1 MVFVGTGRVVWAIL
15 GGMAMAIT
23 FLGTGTSQ
31 GIPLIGCDCA
41 VCGSDDPRDR
51 RTRTSAL
58 VSIDGRNVLIDASP
72 ELRLQCLA
80 NDVRRLDAVLVTHTH
95 ADHICGLDD
104 VRRFNQMQAGPL
116 DLYVGAAHLA
126 SLEKVFGY
134 ARADRA
140 AHNVDLPQL
149 VFHEVDSTFELFG
162 ERVEA
167 LVLPHGRFTVLGY
180 RLGPLGYCTDLSRM
194 PEEALARLRGVEVMV
209 LGALR
214 PDPHPAHLSLDE
226 AVGVARQIG
235 ASRTYFVH
243 MSHHVG
249 HAAYDGQLPEG
260 MQLAYD
266 GLRVQI
272 QADSVLGG

>member
-1 MVFVGTGRVVWAIL
+1 
-15 GGMAMAIT
+15 MAMEIT

-31 GIPLIGCDCA
+31 GVPLIGCDCA
-41 VCGSDDPRDR
+41 VCRSDDPRDQ

-58 VSIDGRNVLIDASP
+58 VTMDGRNVLIDASP

-104 VRRFNQMQAGPL
+104 VRRFNQMQAAPL
-116 DLYVGAAHLA
+116 DLYVGALHLP

-149 VFHEVDSTFELFG
+149 VFHEIDSAFELFG
-162 ERVEA
+162 QRAEA
-167 LVLPHGRFTVLGY
+167 MVLPHGRSSVLGY
-180 RLGPLGYCTDLSRM
+180 RLGPLGYCTDLSTM
-194 PEEALARLRGVEVMV
+194 PDEALARLAGVEVMV

-214 PDPHPAHLSLDE
+214 SKPHPAHLSLAA
-226 AVGVARQIG
+226 AVELADRIG

-243 MSHHVG
+243 MSHHIG
-249 HAAYDGQLPEG
+249 HADQEGRLPAG
-260 MQLAYD
+260 MHLAYD
-266 GLRVQI
+266 GLRVE
-272 QADSVLGG
+272 V